1 MTQESQLVAPDGR
14 PARASVTASPNCPRC
29 GAGEERR
36 TKSGGFGETHDVCQ
50 ECGFEGFERSA
61 R

>member
-1 MTQESQLVAPDGR
+1 MSQEGHLVAPDGR
-14 PARASVTASPNCPRC
+14 PARAAVTRSLDCPRC

-36 TKSGGFGETHDVCQ
+36 VKSSGFGGAHDVCG
-50 ECGFEGFERSA
+50 ECGFEDFEGGA